1 MKSFARLFSVL
12 ENATDPVQKKTFFR
26 EYVCAARES
35 DRMWAV
41 ALLLGRKPRRVAPVA
56 TLKEWALEAGN
67 VSPWLFE
74 ESLLAVGELAETI
87 SLILPAAR
95 YPSRK
100 SLSQWMTFLYS
111 LEELNE
117 YQQRESVL
125 AAWDEQEPSERLLFI
140 KLLAGS
146 FRSPLAEPLLIEA
159 LAQLCNVEKTWA
171 AHQLAGDWHPHG
183 DSLED
188 LLSAT
193 SCPTVVSQPYPF
205 FLAHQL
211 EASVADLGD
220 VGGWLAEWKW
230 DGIRAQVVK
239 RNGELF
245 VWSRGE
251 ELVTDKF
258 PELAPLRHLL
268 PDGTVLDG
276 ELVAF
281 AEGHPLPYGSLHGRL
296 SRKTLPS
303 AKALKESPVVLIA
316 YDLLEWSGADIRRE
330 PCGSRRERLENLV
343 ATLRPDALLFSDAL
357 PFDNWAELLA
367 LHDQARAYFAEGIM
381 LKRKDS
387 PYQMGRR
394 RGDWWKWR
402 ADPFTLDG
410 VLMYAQKPQPNGQEA
425 FPDLTFGL
433 WDNGQLVP
441 FARIPGV
448 LPAEELE
455 AISLFVR
462 DNTLEKFGPVR
473 TVKPELVFEI
483 AFQAVETSARHK
495 AGLSV
500 RFPQL
505 VRWRRD
511 KPVEEAST
519 LTDLRGLL
527 RREILDTR
535 H

>member
-1 MKSFARLFSVL
+1 
-12 ENATDPVQKKTFFR
+12 
-26 EYVCAARES
+26 
-35 DRMWAV
+35 
-41 ALLLGRKPRRVAPVA
+41 
-56 TLKEWALEAGN
+56 
-67 VSPWLFE
+67 
-74 ESLLAVGELAETI
+74 
-87 SLILPAAR
+87 
-95 YPSRK
+95 
-100 SLSQWMTFLYS
+100 
-111 LEELNE
+111 
-117 YQQRESVL
+117 
-125 AAWDEQEPSERLLFI
+125 
-140 KLLAGS
+140 
-146 FRSPLAEPLLIEA
+146 
-159 LAQLCNVEKTWA
+159 
-171 AHQLAGDWHPHG
+171 
-183 DSLED
+183 
-188 LLSAT
+188 
-193 SCPTVVSQPYPF
+193 
-205 FLAHQL
+205 
-211 EASVADLGD
+211 
-220 VGGWLAEWKW
+220 
-230 DGIRAQVVK
+230 VVK

-276 ELVAF
+276 ELVPF

-296 SRKTLPS
+296 SRKTLPT
-303 AKALKESPVVLIA
+303 KTLKEAPVVLIA
-316 YDLLEWSGADIRRE
+316 YDLLEWSGVDIRRE

-343 ATLRPDALLFSDAL
+343 ATLRSDVLLFSDTL
-357 PFDNWAELLA
+357 PFGDWPELQA
-367 LHDQARAYFAEGIM
+367 LHAQSRSNFAEGIM
-381 LKRKDS
+381 LKRWES

-402 ADPFTLDG
+402 AEPFALDG
-410 VLMYAQKPQPNGQEA
+410 VLMYAQKPQPNGQET
-425 FPDLTFGL
+425 FPDLTFGV

-483 AFQAVETSARHK
+483 SFQGVEVSARHK
-495 AGLSV
+495 AGLTV

-519 LTDLRGLL
+519 LADLRGLL
-527 RREILDTR
+527 QLVKPASV
-535 H
+535 

>member
-1 MKSFARLFSVL
+1 MKSFARLFSAL

-56 TLKEWALEAGN
+56 TLKEWAIEAGN
-67 VSPWLFE
+67 VAPWLFE
-74 ESLLAVGELAETI
+74 ESFVAVGELAETI
-87 SLILPAAR
+87 ALILPAAR

-100 SLSQWMTFLYS
+100 SVSQWLTFLYS

-146 FRSPLAEPLLIEA
+146 FRSPLPEPLLIEA
-159 LAQLCNVEKTWA
+159 LAELCNAEKTWV

-183 DSLED
+183 CSLED

-193 SCPTVVSQPYPF
+193 SCPTAVSQPYPF
-205 FLAHQL
+205 LLAHQL
-211 EASVADLGD
+211 EEPVTALGD
-220 VGGWLAEWKW
+220 VTGWLAEWKW

-258 PELAPLRHLL
+258 PELAPLRQQL

-276 ELVAF
+276 ELVPF
-281 AEGHPLPYGSLHGRL
+281 ADGHPLPFGSLQGRL
-296 SRKTLPS
+296 SRKTLP

-316 YDLLEWSGADIRRE
+316 YDLLEWAGADMRRE
-330 PCGSRRERLENLV
+330 ACEARREKLESLV
-343 ATLRPDALLFSDAL
+343 ESLRSDVLLFSDAL
-357 PFDNWAELLA
+357 PFDAWTDLQA
-367 LHDQARAYFAEGIM
+367 LHGQSREHFAEGIM
-381 LKRKDS
+381 LKRKES

-402 ADPFTLDG
+402 AQPFVLDG
-410 VLMYAQKPQPNGQEA
+410 VLMYAQKPQPNGQET

-483 AFQAVETSARHK
+483 AFQGVETSSRHK

-519 LTDLRGLL
+519 LANLRGLL
-527 RREILDTR
+527 RRETADVR